1 MMAICST
8 VTRPL
13 LAVVATLLTFSCWA
27 GDEVTASFHDDNT
40 DRVPE
45 QTLVPVYPRKALRDR
60 IEGVVQVCYYVD
72 KKGRPYSVAVRKS
85 THRAFERPSLLAV
98 RASRYMPLEPGKKN
112 SGIKTCRTFSFQ
124 LDPVVEEPATNN

>member
-1 MMAICST
+1 MAINEA
-8 VTRPL
+8 VQRPL
-13 LAVVATLLTFSCWA
+13 LAVIVLLSTCSSWA
-27 GDEVTASFHDDNT
+27 GEDVTASFHDDST

-98 RASRYMPLEPGKKN
+98 RGSRYLPLEPGKKN
-112 SGIKTCRTFSFQ
+112 SGIKTCRTFSFE
-124 LDPVVEEPATNN
+124 LDPVVVEPAS

>member
-1 MMAICST
+1 MAINET
-8 VTRPL
+8 VHRLL
-13 LAVVATLLTFSCWA
+13 LAVMVLLFTCSSWA
-27 GDEVTASFHDDNT
+27 GEEVTASFHDDNT

-85 THRAFERPSLLAV
+85 THRAFERPSILAV

-112 SGIKTCRTFSFQ
+112 SGIKTCRTFSFE
-124 LDPVVEEPATNN
+124 LDPVVVEPAN